1 MIPATVFWGLL
12 SEYYEKSEIQNIYS
26 VFRLFLFPYLPV
38 AVCKESLNIISRH
51 FQNIS
56 IRIGDVEIIVWPV
69 HIHIKNF

>member
-1 MIPATVFWGLL
+1 MIPTAVFYELL
-12 SEYYEKSEIQNIYS
+12 SEYYEKSEIQNIYFI
-26 VFRLFLFPYLPV
+26 FRLFLFSYLPV
-38 AVCKESLNIISRH
+38 AAFEEALNIISRH

>member
-1 MIPATVFWGLL
+1 MIPTTVFCELL

-38 AVCKESLNIISRH
+38 AVCKEPLNIISRH

-69 HIHIKNF
+69 HIHIKNL

>member
-38 AVCKESLNIISRH
+38 AVCKEPLNIISRH

-56 IRIGDVEIIVWPV
+56 IRVGDIKIIIWTV

>member
-1 MIPATVFWGLL
+1 MIPTAVFCELL

-38 AVCKESLNIISRH
+38 AAYEETLNIIFH
-51 FQNIS
+51 YFQNIS
-56 IRIGDVEIIVWPV
+56 IRVGDIKIIIWTV